1 VAVGF
6 YALHLIKS
14 FKGVSVNRYCCI
26 KSVDLSKHNFS
37 LSWQSYLAPENLRA
51 KEMEDATSTASA
63 AAPAMQQQQQP
74 TKTTRGIVWDEETI
88 REHDKE
94 RGTRQRIDEPPT
106 PYRYQSGGSVCS
118 DSGESGDGEH
128 SEGERSMTS
137 TTPPSRSSV
146 VGGSSGDNRATID
159 WSTLHAKLHYER
171 QLQLEAAGT
180 GRSEGEEMLEGK
192 AATASFV
199 PSLSRHAERTVFC
212 LDNRLDEAET
222 AEPDPLLYKQFKDK
236 RNAHYNEYKVIQ
248 ALRKSR
254 TLSEDDEDED
264 EDDVKN
270 HSLAEAQVEA
280 GEEDL
285 FDGH

>member
-1 VAVGF
+1 MDVTGSSASPAVP
-6 YALHLIKS
+6 
-14 FKGVSVNRYCCI
+14 V
-26 KSVDLSKHNFS
+26 
-37 LSWQSYLAPENLRA
+37 E
-51 KEMEDATSTASA
+51 
-63 AAPAMQQQQQP
+63 QQQQQP

-146 VGGSSGDNRATID
+146 VGGSTGDNRAMID

-192 AATASFV
+192 AATAPFV

-222 AEPDPLLYKQFKDK
+222 AEPDPLLSKQFKDK

-270 HSLAEAQVEA
+270 HSLAEVEVEV